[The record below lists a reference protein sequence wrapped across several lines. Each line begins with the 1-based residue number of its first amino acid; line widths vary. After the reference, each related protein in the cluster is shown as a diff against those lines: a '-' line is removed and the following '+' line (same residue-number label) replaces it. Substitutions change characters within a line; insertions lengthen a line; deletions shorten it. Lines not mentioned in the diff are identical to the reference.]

1 MDTDLNAA
9 LAPLRW
15 RGLNAAEAVGAA
27 YQIDATPA
35 IWAMKVDDPTW
46 EAALET
52 IEVAMKVCVLDMEGL
67 PVTTEMR
74 AAQELVLD
82 LARAAEPTPVRYQGG
97 VGSARRR

>member
-1 MDTDLNAA
+1 MPIGSALDRLRDPDVIARLAAELPPVDARRLAGSAANGLDTDLNAA

-52 IEVAMKVCVLDMEGL
+52 IEVAMKVCVLD
-67 PVTTEMR
+67 
-74 AAQELVLD
+74 
-82 LARAAEPTPVRYQGG
+82 
-97 VGSARRR
+97 